1 MVTHDALLRPR
12 YAETDQMGVVYHANY
27 LVYFEVGRSE
37 FFRALGYSYRELE
50 KQGVIFAVVKAETE
64 YLQPALYDDELR
76 IRTWLQHLKGVR
88 FEMNYEVLRKLGD
101 KDEVLARGKTI
112 HACVGKDLK
121 PLRLRTANPEMWE
134 LLNRC
139 MEGKIHE

>member
-1 MVTHDALLRPR
+1 MVIHDAILRPR

-50 KQGVIFAVVKAETE
+50 KQGVIFAVVKSETE
-64 YLQPALYDDELR
+64 YLQPAFYDDELR
-76 IRTWLQHLKGVR
+76 IRTWLKHIKGVR
-88 FEMNYEVLRKLGD
+88 FEMNYEVIRNTDGV
-101 KDEVLARGKTI
+101 DETLARGKTM

-121 PLRLRTANPEMWE
+121 PLRLRSANPEMWD
-134 LLNRC
+134 LLNKC
-139 MEGKIHE
+139 MEEKAHE

>member
-1 MVTHDALLRPR
+1 MVIHDALLRPR

-27 LVYFEVGRSE
+27 LMYFEVGRSE

-50 KQGVIFAVVKAETE
+50 KQGVIFAVVKAEAE
-64 YLQPALYDDELR
+64 YLQPAFYDDELR
-76 IRTWLQHLKGVR
+76 VRTWLQHLKGVR
-88 FEMNYEVLRKLGD
+88 FEMHYEVLRKQGD
-101 KDEVLARGKTI
+101 KDEVLTRGKTV

-134 LLNRC
+134 LLNQC
-139 MEGKIHE
+139 MEGKTHE